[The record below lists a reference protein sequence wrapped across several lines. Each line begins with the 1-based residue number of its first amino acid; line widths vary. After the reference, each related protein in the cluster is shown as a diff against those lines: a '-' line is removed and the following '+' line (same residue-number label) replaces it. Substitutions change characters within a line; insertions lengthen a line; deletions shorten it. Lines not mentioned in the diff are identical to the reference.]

1 MSKQHEIFS
10 KISFAIYAI
19 ALAFAV
25 VNSASA
31 NADGRTFHVHPDR
44 NIVKGQTALN
54 EGDYEQALRYFQNA
68 ARRNLSEKH
77 SISVQNSICAS
88 LYLLERYE
96 EAADTCTGVI
106 DADKS
111 YWRAYVNRG
120 NALRALGQTDDAISD
135 FCKAHT
141 LRPKNVKGNF
151 ETYCES

>member
-1 MSKQHEIFS
+1 MSRQHELFS

-19 ALAFAV
+19 ALAIAV
-25 VNSASA
+25 VLSAA
-31 NADGRTFHVHPDR
+31 AKADGRTFHVNPDR
-44 NIVKGQTALN
+44 NIVKGQAALN

-68 ARRNLSEKH
+68 ARRDLSEEH
-77 SISVQNSICAS
+77 AISVQNSICAS

-96 EAADTCTGVI
+96 EAAETCTGVI

-120 NALRALGQTDDAISD
+120 NALRALGQTDSAISD
-135 FCKAHT
+135 FCTAHA

-151 ETYCES
+151 EAYCES